1 MIAAANMAQPKPK
14 RAPTLYLIIGFKLLK
29 GTVALLLGLKVRTLN
44 EDNLPEQFQ
53 KLLHFLHVDPE
64 KKFFVDL
71 ADRVA
76 DITPANLQW
85 IFAGAI
91 IYASFMLLQAGGL
104 VFRVGW
110 IVWLVIGESA
120 FFVPIEVFELVHRPS
135 LAKLALLV
143 ANVLIVWYLYANR
156 ARLIVHHHHH

>member
-1 MIAAANMAQPKPK
+1 MTAEAKTPEVKR

-85 IFAGAI
+85 VFAGTI
-91 IYASFMLLQAGGL
+91 IYACFMLLQAGGL

-120 FFVPIEVFELVHRPS
+120 FFIPIEVFELVHRPS
-135 LAKLALLV
+135 WLKFTILV
-143 ANVLIVWYLYANR
+143 TNILIVWYLYANR